1 MSKYTLGVSYTSF
14 ERRRVSRR
22 HRQHR
27 SMTHPSNRNARIART
42 GFGAPSGG
50 VYPTGWFATATT
62 SSTFNELAPAPI
74 ARADE

>member
-1 MSKYTLGVSYTSF
+1 M
-14 ERRRVSRR
+14 
-22 HRQHR
+22 
-27 SMTHPSNRNARIART
+27 MHPSNRNARIART

-74 ARADE
+74 ARAYE